1 MADLV
6 RDEALMSMNTTLGG
20 DALIPT
26 YMLAEEAISHTFE
39 YTIHAISQKGAIKA
53 DDILNHP
60 ICVTLR
66 DGAGPVRHFH
76 GIVREI
82 RRLGVIRGQNKTD
95 EYHNYELIAVPR
107 LWFLDQTQDARVYQ
121 NKSVKDI
128 LSAVFQDANLTD
140 VTFAITAG
148 AARPYTI
155 QFNESDLAFATRLM
169 EEEGCFY
176 YFEHTDT
183 KHTLVIT
190 DKNTT
195 FKDIP
200 KAKLHFA
207 ANEHDSSGILEWQSP
222 VRTTAGAFKTRDYDP
237 EKPGTLLMKEQKTVL
252 KTNGSAA
259 RDIFRWPA
267 LGHTTGIIE
276 SRAKFAMEA
285 AEAAV
290 ALHDGMTH
298 FGALVPGGKLTIA
311 NTPAS
316 PDDDAYAVQHVFHT
330 IHDETWTTS
339 DGTVSYQN
347 HFRAFKMAVPWRQ
360 SISTPRPRMEGIH
373 TAIVMGP
380 QSNAGG
386 AIKMQEGEEIHTD
399 DLARVKV
406 RFFWD
411 HRAEATGGASIWAR
425 VIQPWA
431 GNGWGAQFI
440 PRVGTEVAVGF
451 VDGDPDR
458 PIVLGGLY
466 NGISAPIY
474 SKADKTKSGFR
485 TRSSLKGG
493 TAKFNELTFDDKH
506 DHEMVYIHAE
516 KDMKTHVEH
525 DQSLTVD
532 NCRMVYVK
540 VDETVTIKGKQ
551 SITVTKDHTFK
562 VEEGHTK
569 NTISKGNS
577 SYEVS
582 KGNHDMEVKLG
593 NISIKAGAGK
603 ITMKAAQSIEL
614 IVGGSSIKI
623 DPMGITIK
631 GAMKV
636 EVEGGMFATFKS
648 GLMTKIDGT
657 MTDIKGAAMTTLKGA
672 IVMIN

>member
-1 MADLV
+1 MAEWV
-6 RDEALMSMNTTLGG
+6 RDKALMSMNTTLGA

-26 YMLAEEAISHTFE
+26 YMLADEGISHTFE
-39 YTIHAISQKGAIKA
+39 YTIHAISQKGAIKP
-53 DDILNHP
+53 DDILNQP
-60 ICVTLR
+60 ASVTLR
-66 DGAGPVRHFH
+66 DGAAPVRHFH

-95 EYHNYELIAVPR
+95 QHHNYELIVVPR

-128 LSAVFQDANLTD
+128 LSAVFQDAQLTD
-140 VTFAITAG
+140 VTFAISGG

-155 QFNESDLAFATRLM
+155 QFNESDLVFATRLM
-169 EEEGCFY
+169 EEEGIFY
-176 YFEHTDT
+176 YFEHTET

-190 DKNTT
+190 DKNST

-207 ANEHDSSGILEWQSP
+207 VNEHDSSGILEWRSP
-222 VRTTAGAFKTRDYDP
+222 VRTTTGAFKTRDYDP

-252 KTNGSAA
+252 KTNGATA

-267 LGHTTGIIE
+267 LGHTTAIIE

-285 AEAAV
+285 AEASV

-298 FGALVPGGKLTIA
+298 FGALVPGGKLTIV

-316 PDDDAYAVQHVFHT
+316 PDDGGYTVQHVFHT
-330 IHDETWTTS
+330 IHDDSWITNE
-339 DGTVSYQN
+339 GTVSYHN
-347 HFRAFKMAVPWRQ
+347 HFRAFKTSVPWRQ
-360 SISTPRPRMEGIH
+360 HLATPRPRMEGIH

-411 HRAEATGGASIWAR
+411 HRAEATGGASVWAR

-493 TAKFNELTFDDKH
+493 AAKFNELTFDDKIG
-506 DHEMVYIHAE
+506 HELVYIHAE

-540 VDETVTIKGKQ
+540 ADETVTIKGKQ
-551 SITVTKDHTFK
+551 SITVTKDHTFT

-569 NTISKGNS
+569 NTITKGNS
-577 SYEVS
+577 DYAVS
-582 KGNHDMEVKLG
+582 KGNHALKVAMG
-593 NISIKAGAGK
+593 NITVKADMGK
-603 ITMKAAQSIEL
+603 ISMEAMQSIEL
-614 IVGGSSIKI
+614 KVGGSSIKI
-623 DPMGITIK
+623 DQMGVTIK
-631 GAMKV
+631 GAMKIDL
-636 EVEGGMFATFKS
+636 EGGMMASLKG
-648 GLMTKIDGT
+648 GLSTKVEGM
-657 MTDIKGAAMTTLKGA
+657 MTDIKGVMTTLKGA